1 MTRVK
6 EDIIPKNAKGQAYGL
21 WEEHFSSTGH
31 LYYKCTYNNGELVG
45 YKEYYFSD
53 KFNKSYYL

>member
-1 MTRVK
+1 MNIK
-6 EDIIPKNAKGQAYGL
+6 ENITPVNKGQYHGY
-21 WEEHFSSTGH
+21 WEVYRT
-31 LYYKCTYNNGELVG
+31 NGELVG